1 MRISYRLLLLVL
13 AASWGAADVAAQFQG
28 RLFTTPAERRL
39 LDRLRADAVAE
50 ATGRKPSPA
59 ALTKALPSAEPLR
72 FDGAVL
78 RSDGPNTA
86 WLDGRPV
93 KLQRHVKRGMRFEP
107 SAAPSGAVT
116 LRLPERSRVVRLK
129 PGQRYNPETGRVSEA
144 FRSAAGLRGPEPD
157 GP

>member
-1 MRISYRLLLLVL
+1 MSYRLLLLVL

-144 FRSAAGLRGPEPD
+144 FRSAAGLRGAEPE
-157 GP
+157 GH